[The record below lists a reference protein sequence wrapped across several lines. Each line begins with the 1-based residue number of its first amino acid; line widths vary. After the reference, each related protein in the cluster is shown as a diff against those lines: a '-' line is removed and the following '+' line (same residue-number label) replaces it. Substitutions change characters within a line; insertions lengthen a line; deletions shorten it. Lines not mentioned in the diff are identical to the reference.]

1 MTQKFKNLDVYGRRF
16 AELVN
21 KINED
26 LNTKTNDEL
35 IILMQE
41 AKATTSGN
49 CAWYNFR
56 VSRTVLE
63 EVSNI
68 LKIREREE
76 SSNA

>member
-1 MTQKFKNLDVYGRRF
+1 MKFKNLDVYGKMF
-16 AELVN
+16 NELVD

-35 IILMQE
+35 IIIMQE
-41 AKATTSGN
+41 AKSTTSGN

-63 EVSNI
+63 EASNI
-68 LKIREREE
+68 LKIREQEE
-76 SSNA
+76 SANA